1 MPQAMLEP
9 ALNPADWRA
18 QFPALREKMNARPLA
33 FLDSAASAQKPQAVL
48 DKVMDTLSGHY
59 ANIHRGLYEYSQRTT
74 AEFEA
79 VRGKMAKFL
88 NAKSENEIVFTGNST
103 EAINLVA
110 HAWGLHYLHADDEI
124 ILTEMEHHA
133 GIVPWHLLRDLTG
146 IVIKY
151 IPVTQEG
158 ELDLTKLD
166 SLLTKK
172 TRLVSFVHV
181 SNALGTINPA
191 EKIVAQI
198 RAYNPEIKILI
209 DGSQSAVHMPVD
221 VQKLGCDWFVCT
233 GHKLYGPTGVGV
245 LWGRFETMLKT
256 PPYKGGGDMI
266 ERVTLQGIKYRQPP
280 QRFEAGTP
288 PIVEVIGLGAAI
300 DFMESIGWDAITAHE
315 HALSQQLFKRLSAR
329 KDLRIIGTSPNRAG
343 IVSFL
348 MDGAASADV
357 GMILDKCGVAVR
369 TGHHCCQPLLGI
381 FGIEGTIRASLA
393 LYSSEADID
402 ALEEGLDKA
411 RKLLS

>member
-1 MPQAMLEP
+1 MSE
-9 ALNPADWRA
+9 WRA
-18 QFPALREKMNARPLA
+18 DFPALQGTMNGKPLA
-33 FLDSAASAQKPQAVL
+33 FLDSAASAQKPQVVL
-48 DKVMDTLSGHY
+48 DKVMATLSGHY

-79 VRGKMAKFL
+79 VRGKVANFL
-88 NAKSENEIVFTGNST
+88 NAKSENEIVFTRNST

-110 HAWGLHYLHADDEI
+110 HAWGQHYLHADDEV

-133 GIVPWHLLRDLTG
+133 NIVPWHLLRDLTG

-151 IPVTQEG
+151 IPVTQTG
-158 ELDLTKLD
+158 ELDLSKLEG
-166 SLLTKK
+166 LLTKK

-181 SNALGTINPA
+181 SNALGTINDA
-191 EKIVAQI
+191 ASIVAQV
-198 RAYNPEIKILI
+198 RAYNPDIKILV
-209 DGSQSAVHMPVD
+209 DGSQSAVHMPTD

-245 LWGRFETMLKT
+245 LWGRGEILAKT
-256 PPYKGGGDMI
+256 PPYQGGGDMI
-266 ERVTLQGIKYRQPP
+266 ERVALHGIKYREPP

-300 DFMESIGWDAITAHE
+300 DYMQGLGWDKITAHE
-315 HALSQQLFKRLSAR
+315 NALSRQLYGRLSAR

-348 MDGAASADV
+348 MDGASSADV
-357 GMILDKCGVAVR
+357 GMILDQCGVAVR

-381 FGIEGTIRASLA
+381 FGVEGTIRASLA
-393 LYSSEADID
+393 LYSTEADID
-402 ALEEGLDKA
+402 ALETGLDKA
-411 RKLLS
+411 RKLLA